1 MQQKIVLI
9 GGPGTGKSSILREFI
24 NRGYECMP
32 EISREVTLKAQK
44 DGIDQLFLEQPLLF
58 SQLLLEGR
66 EQQYID
72 AHQRDAEIIFF
83 DRGIPDVHAYMN
95 YLGSDYPEIFIE
107 KSNKYL
113 YSKVFMCAPW
123 EAIYRSDNERYET
136 FEQSV
141 KIDTFLKEAYEEV
154 GYNIIDVPFG
164 SIHERCDFILHS
176 LKHDV

>member
-24 NRGYECMP
+24 RRGYECMP

-72 AHQRDAEIIFF
+72 AHQSDAEIIFF

-95 YLGSDYPEIFIE
+95 YLGSDYPDIFIE

-113 YSKVFMCAPW
+113 YNKVFMCAPW
-123 EAIYRSDNERYET
+123 ETIYKSDNERYET

-141 KIDTFLKEAYEEV
+141 KIDAFLKEAYEEV

-164 SIHERCDFILHS
+164 SVHERCDFILHS

>member
-66 EQQYID
+66 EQQYLD
-72 AHQRDAEIIFF
+72 AHQSDAEIVFF

-95 YLGSDYPEIFIE
+95 YLGSDYPDIFIK
-107 KSNKYL
+107 KSYKYI
-113 YSKVFMCAPW
+113 YTRVFMCAPW
-123 EAIYRSDNERYET
+123 EAIYKSDNERYET

-141 KIDTFLKEAYEEV
+141 KIDTFLKEAYEEI

-164 SIHERCDFILHS
+164 AIHERCDFILHS
-176 LKHDV
+176 LKHNV

>member
-24 NRGYECMP
+24 RRGYECMP

-66 EQQYID
+66 ERQYLE
-72 AHQRDAEIIFF
+72 AHQSDAEIIFF

-95 YLGSDYPEIFIE
+95 YLGSDYPDIFIE

-113 YSKVFMCAPW
+113 YNKVFMCAPW
-123 EAIYRSDNERYET
+123 EAIYKSDNERYET

-164 SIHERCDFILHS
+164 SVQERCDFILHS